1 MTRTFSQSGRAVT
14 PLASCGYSPEQELG
28 VGPLPDVCDSG
39 PGSTGEI
46 RSGSGK
52 GHPVHREKKTM
63 WGICGKKKE
72 ASQPRPGLQGLEETP
87 TCGCSPP
94 GKQNPAPGKHVRTP
108 PSVPKDGRCDCQ
120 LPRQDPSPI
129 PRTLHCSD
137 YFLKTLP
144 NSVESGSSSASL
156 NTRNTQGVPLPA
168 QNRSDKVCGERSK
181 YQWT

>member
-1 MTRTFSQSGRAVT
+1 M
-14 PLASCGYSPEQELG
+14 
-28 VGPLPDVCDSG
+28 GPLLDVCDSG

-46 RSGSGK
+46 SSGSGK
-52 GHPVHREKKTM
+52 GHPVHRGKKTT
-63 WGICGKKKE
+63 WGICRKKKE

-94 GKQNPAPGKHVRTP
+94 GKPNPGPGKHVRTP
-108 PSVPKDGRCDCQ
+108 PSVPKDGRCDGQ
-120 LPRQDPSPI
+120 LHRQDPSPI
-129 PRTLHCSD
+129 SIPRTPHCSD

-144 NSVESGSSSASL
+144 NSVESGSSAASL